1 MLLIPSKYF
10 MEVNILIYNG
20 IEAIVEAELKQK
32 KEEGCF
38 VEDLSEIFHKIKHIS
53 ALTLEEKL
61 EKEVQIWANEV
72 RNQDMDY
79 NAQLEKLYQK
89 LQLRIPIGEA
99 ESYEPSDLNGI
110 LNSRPKGFKT
120 VSKNLLPKEL
130 FDKIYGGW
138 LGRSAGCMLG
148 KPVEGWVSKEKIK
161 CYLQKTSS
169 YPLNDYFQMSDY
181 AQGEYSFRTYHALKG
196 IINHCE
202 RDDDMDYTLLNLLIL
217 EKFGFG
223 FNTDQVADMWLTNLP
238 YCSTYTAERVAYKNL
253 VNQIPPPGCARLRN
267 PYREWIG
274 AQIRA
279 DMFGWVSPGDPEQA
293 ALLAYKDASMTHMK
307 NGIYGEMF
315 IAAMIAAAFVTS
327 DAEDIIASG
336 LSQIPSNC
344 RLSDAVKN
352 VVGWCKSLKL
362 CEDILSKIMS
372 YYGHYNWVHT
382 INNALIVVM
391 SLLCANN
398 DFEQAICSAV
408 MSGLDTDCNGATVGS
423 IMGVV
428 LGANKLPEK
437 WVSPLNNELH
447 SYINK
452 YPCVKISDMAR
463 KTLDLASLF

>member
-1 MLLIPSKYF
+1 MGRIKQQQPMMLLIPSKYF

-32 KEEGCF
+32 EEEGCF

-79 NAQLEKLYQK
+79 NVQLEKLYQK
-89 LQLRIPIGEA
+89 LQLRIPIGKV

-110 LNSRPKGFKT
+110 LNSRPEGFKA
-120 VSKNLLPKEL
+120 VSKNLSPKEL

-217 EKFGFG
+217 EKFGFS
-223 FNTDQVADMWLTNLP
+223 FNTDQVADMWLTNMP
-238 YCSTYTAERVAYKNL
+238 YCSTHTAERVAYKNL
-253 VNQIPPPGCARLRN
+253 VNQ
-267 PYREWIG
+267 
-274 AQIRA
+274 
-279 DMFGWVSPGDPEQA
+279 
-293 ALLAYKDASMTHMK
+293 
-307 NGIYGEMF
+307 
-315 IAAMIAAAFVTS
+315 
-327 DAEDIIASG
+327 
-336 LSQIPSNC
+336 
-344 RLSDAVKN
+344 
-352 VVGWCKSLKL
+352 KL
-362 CEDILSKIMS
+362 I
-372 YYGHYNWVHT
+372 
-382 INNALIVVM
+382 
-391 SLLCANN
+391 
-398 DFEQAICSAV
+398 
-408 MSGLDTDCNGATVGS
+408 
-423 IMGVV
+423 
-428 LGANKLPEK
+428 
-437 WVSPLNNELH
+437 
-447 SYINK
+447 
-452 YPCVKISDMAR
+452 
-463 KTLDLASLF
+463 